1 MAGMD
6 RYMNAYLDR
15 RMKYL
20 IQDWDLA
27 TKNDLG
33 DFESRL
39 SSVEETIREIESF
52 ESGAGE
58 RLDRLEQRLQRMREG
73 RR

>member
-27 TKNDLG
+27 TGNDLA

-39 SSVEETIREIESF
+39 SSLEDTLGEVESF
-52 ESGAGE
+52 ENTAGE
-58 RLDRLEQRLQRMREG
+58 RLDRLEQRLRRLKEG